1 MSKDEKIF
9 QNISSN
15 TLTNEL
21 LENFE
26 QFVESRETYIKGLE
40 KTIEVLQL
48 ENCRRT
54 ETNKELKRSFEEII
68 ALQRLSNVIST
79 SVEPGK
85 LIDTLIELTKQVI
98 PVVDSN
104 IFLFTRTT
112 NKLEPFLKR
121 EMNGLE
127 KQANL
132 QLESGIVDWVLS
144 EKKTVI
150 IPDLNH
156 LTNKNTTRNY
166 VIVPLIIRSEPIGIY
181 VIHTEKPQQGFSHYD
196 IQLLSVLT
204 NFAAVGIENWR
215 TYQELISANEEIK
228 SSQERMIQV
237 SKLAAVGE
245 LAASIMHEMRTP
257 VQYLMFQM
265 DLAKRGMLPDN
276 WVDLFSHKIEQLV
289 LISKR
294 LLDFCR
300 DDSYGKDFEVVKIND
315 VIYNAVDTVR
325 KEFTCSHI
333 LIELKLAENIPA
345 IFGKATYLQL
355 VFMNL
360 LINARDAMP
369 NGGLITVSSAVENNQ
384 VIIKFSD
391 NGSGISADN
400 FEKVFQP
407 FFTTKAKNR
416 GTGLGLSISRRIIN
430 QHRGSIQLDS
440 EINKGTT
447 FIITLPIRK
456 NNSE

>member
-1 MSKDEKIF
+1 MNNPTQIF
-9 QNISSN
+9 QNITPN
-15 TLTNEL
+15 ALTNEV

-40 KTIEVLQL
+40 KTIEVLKL
-48 ENCRRT
+48 EINRRT
-54 ETNKELKRSFEEII
+54 ESNIELKQSFEEII

-104 IFLFTRTT
+104 IFLFTRKT

-156 LTNKNTTRNY
+156 LTNINTTRNF
-166 VIVPLIIRSEPIGIY
+166 VIVPLIIRNEPIGIY
-181 VIHTEKPQQGFSHYD
+181 VIHTEKPQQGFSHFD

-257 VQYLMFQM
+257 VQYLMFQL
-265 DLAKRGMLPDN
+265 DLAKRGLLPEN
-276 WVDLFSHKIEQLV
+276 WIDLFSQKIEQLV

-300 DDSYGKDFEVVKIND
+300 DDSYGNDFEIVKIND
-315 VIYNAVDTVR
+315 VICNAVDTVR
-325 KEFTCSHI
+325 KDFTYLNI
-333 LIELKLAENIPA
+333 KIELNLAQNIPA
-345 IFGKATYLQL
+345 IFGKSTYLQL

-369 NGGLITVSSAVENNQ
+369 QGGLICISSELVNNF
-384 VIIKFSD
+384 VVIKFSD
-391 NGSGISADN
+391 NGKGISVEN
-400 FEKVFQP
+400 LEKVFLP
-407 FFTTKAKNR
+407 FFTTKTKDQ

-430 QHRGSIQLDS
+430 QHKGNIQVYS
-440 EINKGTT
+440 EIDKGTT
-447 FIITLPIRK
+447 FIITLPTRK
-456 NNSE
+456 NNG